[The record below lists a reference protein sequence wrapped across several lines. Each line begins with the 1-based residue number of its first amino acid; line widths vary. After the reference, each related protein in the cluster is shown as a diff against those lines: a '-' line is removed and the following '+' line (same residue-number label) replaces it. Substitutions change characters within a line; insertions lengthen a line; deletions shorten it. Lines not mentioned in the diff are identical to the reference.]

1 MDDGFPYAR
10 PSVCELSGDIRIRP
24 KQKTMY
30 LVNPSGAGGFDEN
43 GEKQLRPYARKD
55 DFLLPAM
62 VEVTVKSVPSP
73 RPPRHRRST
82 ASGGGVLRRVHGQ
95 LLPRQHGR

>member
-1 MDDGFPYAR
+1 MNSAAEGAARGEGAAKLRCDENGVDEGFPYAR
-10 PSVCELSGDIRIRP
+10 PSVCELSGDIRISP

-43 GEKQLRPYARKD
+43 GEKRLRPYARKD
-55 DFLLPAM
+55 DFLLPAV

-73 RPPRHRRST
+73 
-82 ASGGGVLRRVHGQ
+82 ASA
-95 LLPRQHGR
+95 P